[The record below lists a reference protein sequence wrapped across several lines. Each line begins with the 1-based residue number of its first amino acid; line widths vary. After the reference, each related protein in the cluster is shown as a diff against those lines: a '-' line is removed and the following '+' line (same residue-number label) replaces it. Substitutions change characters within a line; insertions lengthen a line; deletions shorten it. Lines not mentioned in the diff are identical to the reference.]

1 MPIPIRQLSGDDA
14 QSLRDLRQRALAE
27 HPEAFGSA
35 PEEEAALTLE
45 QFTGNYLSPPL
56 RITLGAFAGD
66 QLVGIASLLRWSPR
80 KTRHKAMVTGMY
92 VAPEARGAGL
102 GRVLLEALIEYARG
116 LEGLRDLSLA
126 VTVTNTAARTLYQR
140 LGFVPFGIESDYIY
154 ADGAYHSIEW
164 MLLRLDSAHEPLAD
178 G

>member
-1 MPIPIRQLSGDDA
+1 MPALIRQLSGDDA

-35 PEEEAALTLE
+35 PDEEAALTLE
-45 QFTGNYLSPPL
+45 QFIGNYLSPPL
-56 RITLGAFAGD
+56 RITLGAFGGD
-66 QLVGIASLLRWSPR
+66 RLVGIASLLRWSPR

-102 GRVLLEALIEYARG
+102 GRALLDALIEHARG

-126 VTVTNTAARTLYQR
+126 VTVTNAAARTLYQR
-140 LGFVPFGIESDYIY
+140 LGFVPFGIERDYIC
-154 ADGAYHSIEW
+154 ADGIYHSIEW
-164 MLLRLDSAHEPLAD
+164 MLLRLDSAD
-178 G
+178 S